1 MDRQAI
7 IGRLQENEAALRAR
21 GVAHAALFGSR
32 ARGDN
37 RPDSDID
44 ILVEIAPDAPV
55 GLWEYVAITQ
65 YLGDLFSSRV
75 DVANR
80 SHLKP
85 HVRPSAE
92 REAMYAF

>member
-7 IGRLQENEAALRAR
+7 IARLRQNEAALRAR

-80 SHLKP
+80 SDLKT
-85 HVRPSAE
+85 HVRPAAE
-92 REAMYAF
+92 REALYAF